1 MQMIKDNR
9 DRPACRFFVNTV
21 MNLRVMSKARGFLAS
36 FRSLAK
42 DKPYSFH
49 AQHIRQTVLLSR
61 SGRGADD
68 RS

>member
-9 DRPACRFFVNTV
+9 DRPAGRFFVNTV
-21 MNLRVMSKARGFLAS
+21 MNLQVMSKTRGFLAF

-42 DKPYSFH
+42 DKPSSLH
-49 AQHIRQTVLLSR
+49 AQQIRQTVLLAR